1 VVELVVKRASKA
13 CAERRVGSSPTL
25 ETMVTEMGRKVFE
38 KLNEQK
44 GRALGKVM
52 DEIDVLLKP
61 YTKLLPNGMEEV
73 EIPNPEVAEQYEKLN
88 REFQEIVNEINLID
102 KN

>member
-1 VVELVVKRASKA
+1 MKHIKI
-13 CAERRVGSSPTL
+13 
-25 ETMVTEMGRKVFE
+25 FE

-44 GRALGKVM
+44 GKVLGAKM

-61 YTKLLPNGMEEV
+61 YTIVHDNGVEEV
-73 EIPNPEVAEQYEKLN
+73 IIPDAEIAFKYEQLN
-88 REFQEIVNEINLID
+88 KEFREIVNEINLMD

>member
-1 VVELVVKRASKA
+1 
-13 CAERRVGSSPTL
+13 
-25 ETMVTEMGRKVFE
+25 MVTEMGRIVIE

-52 DEIDVLLKP
+52 DEIDELLKP
-61 YTKLLPNGMEEV
+61 YTKILPNGMEEV
-73 EIPNPEVAEQYEKLN
+73 TIPNPEVAEQYEKLN
-88 REFQEIVNEINLID
+88 TEFQKIVNEINLID

>member
-1 VVELVVKRASKA
+1 
-13 CAERRVGSSPTL
+13 
-25 ETMVTEMGRKVFE
+25 MITEMGRKVFE

-52 DEIDVLLKP
+52 DEIDKLLKP
-61 YTKLLPNGMEEV
+61 YTTTIDDGKIEFV
-73 EIPNPEVAEQYEKLN
+73 EIPDDGEDRIKYEELN
-88 REFQEIVNEINLID
+88 KKFQEIANEINLID

>member
-1 VVELVVKRASKA
+1 MSRIVL
-13 CAERRVGSSPTL
+13 
-25 ETMVTEMGRKVFE
+25 E

-52 DEIDVLLKP
+52 DEIDELLKP

-73 EIPNPEVAEQYEKLN
+73 DIPNPEVAEQYEKLHK
-88 REFQEIVNEINLID
+88 EFQKIVNEINLID

>member
-1 VVELVVKRASKA
+1 
-13 CAERRVGSSPTL
+13 
-25 ETMVTEMGRKVFE
+25 MVTEMGKMVLN

-52 DEIDVLLKP
+52 DEIDELLKP
-61 YTKLLPNGMEEV
+61 YTQSLPNGVEIV
-73 EIPNPEVAEQYEKLN
+73 EIPDPEVAEKYEKLN

>member
-1 VVELVVKRASKA
+1 
-13 CAERRVGSSPTL
+13 
-25 ETMVTEMGRKVFE
+25 MGRIIFE

-44 GRALGKVM
+44 GKALGKVM
-52 DEIDVLLKP
+52 DEIDELLKP
-61 YTKLLPNGMEEV
+61 YTKILPNGVEEV
-73 EIPNPEVAEQYEKLN
+73 IIPNPEVAEQYEKPN